1 MVYDRRRSLLAG
13 DTTLGIEEP
22 AAAKLFIML
31 LWNHR
36 RVPFCDIV
44 MALCALLFVSFAIL
58 HHYFLHIKCFTTLF
72 FSDHTNYIKEKR
84 EDALYA
90 LVRCPNK
97 SSFFIIE
104 S

>member
-1 MVYDRRRSLLAG
+1 MVYDRRRSQQQLAG

-44 MALCALLFVSFAIL
+44 MALCALLFVSFGIL
-58 HHYFLHIKCFTTLF
+58 HLSFLHIKCFSTLIF
-72 FSDHTNYIKEKR
+72 F
-84 EDALYA
+84 
-90 LVRCPNK
+90 
-97 SSFFIIE
+97 
-104 S
+104 

>member
-1 MVYDRRRSLLAG
+1 MVYDRRRSQQQLAG

-58 HHYFLHIKCFTTLF
+58 HLYYFLHIKCFTTLT
-72 FSDHTNYIKEKR
+72 FSDLTNYIKEKR
-84 EDALYA
+84 KNALYT
-90 LVRCPNK
+90 L
-97 SSFFIIE
+97 F
-104 S
+104 